1 MELSS
6 IYCKIHDTAD
16 ERNGC
21 IKDMYTPASACHY
34 ANNLTS
40 AVPMTKAHIQ

>member
-1 MELSS
+1 VELSS

-21 IKDMYTPASACHY
+21 ITDMYTSALACHS

-40 AVPMTKAHIQ
+40 AVPITSAHI

>member
-6 IYCKIHDTAD
+6 IYCKIHGTAD

-21 IKDMYTPASACHY
+21 IIDMYTSASACHNG
-34 ANNLTS
+34 NNLTS
-40 AVPMTKAHIQ
+40 AVPITSAHI